1 MVKKSKMDAETLRA
15 RSEEAA
21 KFLEMLAN
29 PRRLMILCEL
39 IDGERSV
46 GELVPIAGLQ
56 QAALSQHLARLREQ
70 GLVATRRQ
78 SQMIYY
84 RIDDPDV
91 VTVIQTLA
99 DIFCRPTASKSH
111 NKLKRSAK
119 K

>member
-1 MVKKSKMDAETLRA
+1 MPKIKKPDAATLETKA
-15 RSEEAA
+15 EEAA

-39 IDGERSV
+39 INGERSV
-46 GELVPIAGLQ
+46 GELVPIVGLQ

-70 GLVATRRQ
+70 KIVATRRQ

-84 RIDDPDV
+84 RLDNPDALAL
-91 VTVIQTLA
+91 IETLA
-99 DIFCRPTASKSH
+99 GIFCRPT
-111 NKLKRSAK
+111 NEKRSSK

>member
-1 MVKKSKMDAETLRA
+1 MIKEPDAETLEA
-15 RSEEAA
+15 KAEEAA

-39 IDGERSV
+39 ANGERSV
-46 GELVPIAGLQ
+46 GELVPIVGLQ

-70 GLVATRRQ
+70 KIVATRRQ

-84 RIDDPDV
+84 RLDSPAAVALIE
-91 VTVIQTLA
+91 TLA
-99 DIFCRPTASKSH
+99 GIFCPPSK
-111 NKLKRSAK
+111 NQRSSK